1 MGNPKCVCV
10 LGAGMKTSAALFA
23 ERGEV
28 AVQIG
33 RTRRSPS
40 TQSSGESSSPVGRES
55 GEKLDR
61 PKLRNAKNLKD
72 AVIATPFPPAGPWQ
86 VRPLPG

>member
-1 MGNPKCVCV
+1 
-10 LGAGMKTSAALFA
+10 MKTSAALFA

-33 RTRRSPS
+33 RSRSPS
-40 TQSSGESSSPVGRES
+40 TQSSGESSSPAGRES
-55 GEKLDR
+55 SERLDGA
-61 PKLRNAKNLKD
+61 KLRNAKNLKD

-86 VRPLPG
+86 VQPLPG